1 VVSKLLLAL
10 ALVCG
15 ALITYVDSRPGWDDT
30 GIMALAILIVCGS
43 LGCLRPQRPWV
54 WALAVGLWIPLL
66 GIVRTHNYGS
76 VLALLIAFA
85 GAYGGM
91 AIRNVVAPARTRT

>member
-1 VVSKLLLAL
+1 MQKVLPVL
-10 ALVCG
+10 ALVSG
-15 ALITYVDSRPGWDDT
+15 ALITYVDSRPGWDDAGVT
-30 GIMALAILIVCGS
+30 AFAILAVCAI
-43 LGCLRPQRPWV
+43 LGLIGPKRPWL

-66 GIVRTHNYGS
+66 GIVMTHNYGS

-91 AIRNVVAPARTRT
+91 AVRKGIAPARI